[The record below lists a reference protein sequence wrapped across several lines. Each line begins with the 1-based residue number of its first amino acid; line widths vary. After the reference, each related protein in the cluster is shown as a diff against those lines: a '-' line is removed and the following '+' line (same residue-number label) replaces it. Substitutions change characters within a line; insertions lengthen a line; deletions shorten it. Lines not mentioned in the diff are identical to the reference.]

1 MSELNGGIPIEVN
14 PTIELHARVEMGG
27 TASEYNAEAW
37 AVGERGG
44 VPVSSTDQTYHNNSK
59 YYAEQAAEDVQEVN
73 NASAKIDNMTVEG
86 NTGAPG
92 SSVAVAITEVSG
104 HKHIAFTI
112 PQGAKG
118 ETGSPGKDFHIAFT
132 FASIA
137 AMIAY
142 SGDIDLFDYA
152 MIDTGN
158 VQDADTGKLYCYEQ
172 DEEWHYIGDLSG
184 AQGIKGETGTGI
196 SSIVL
201 NQDYTLTINLDNGT
215 YYTTTSIRG
224 AKGDIGDTG
233 TGIVSAVLNQDY
245 TLTINFDDG
254 TSYTTPNSIR
264 GVTGA
269 TPNIV
274 IGTVSTLLPGQQAYV
289 TLDPSSTAERPVL
302 NIGIPKGDTGT
313 MENTYGST
321 IEMTPSDSTKIS
333 TAIGGKADKVSG
345 ATNGNFAGLDANGN
359 LTDSGHKHS
368 DYLTQHQDISG
379 KADKVSGATN
389 GNFAGLD
396 ANGNLTDSGSKASD
410 FVDADDFNATEMPMA
425 ATDDTTVADVINWNP
440 DVMLDA
446 ILGITNVRDAKIFW
460 NRAGSAAGNVG
471 AGKLAVLVESGSA
484 QSIAEAIHTYNTTG
498 LETEGTVSKTVE
510 GDTVYFSRPT
520 AKTVSFSIALKGY
533 TAPDLT
539 TLGPAI
545 QSAVMAY
552 VNGMTIGEDLDCQKL
567 HNVIK
572 QAAGSSAG
580 SFEIADLSCSGTH
593 GVSRGII
600 PAGWNGI
607 FKVAASTDVTVTASA
622 TEESQAIANIGTN
635 PSIGS
640 YNSLA
645 SLISAL
651 DTLLSSIASG
661 GIKTFSFTV
670 SGTIAPFSNGVIYF
684 GTIYKYGPDNS
695 YCHANFRQVGNL
707 SEIIGSRNPNGW
719 EFVKNRTQQPIYYD
733 FETTLTSQTGYS
745 VSITVGRSG
754 YRLIGAT
761 FIYNDDLYH
770 LMNTDNKRINLAIRS
785 DTQVNL
791 TGMGTSLATSTD
803 RTIKVRAIYLEDW

>member
-1 MSELNGGIPIEVN
+1 MSELNGGIPIEVD

-118 ETGSPGKDFHIAFT
+118 DTGS
-132 FASIA
+132 
-137 AMIAY
+137 
-142 SGDIDLFDYA
+142 
-152 MIDTGN
+152 
-158 VQDADTGKLYCYEQ
+158 
-172 DEEWHYIGDLSG
+172 
-184 AQGIKGETGTGI
+184 
-196 SSIVL
+196 
-201 NQDYTLTINLDNGT
+201 
-215 YYTTTSIRG
+215 
-224 AKGDIGDTG
+224 KGDTGDTG
-233 TGIVSAVLNQDY
+233 TGIASAVLNQDY

-264 GVTGA
+264 GVTGE
-269 TPNIV
+269 TPNMV

-313 MENTYGST
+313 MENTYGNT
-321 IEMTPSDSTKIS
+321 IEMTPYDSTKIS
-333 TAIGGKADKVSG
+333 EAIDGKTDKVAN
-345 ATNGNFAGLDANGN
+345 ATSGNFAGLDANGN

-379 KADKVSGATN
+379 KADKVSSAVS

-460 NRAGSAAGNVG
+460 NRAGSTAGNVG

-552 VNGMTIGEDLDCQKL
+552 VNGLTIGEDLDCQKL

-622 TEESQAIANIGTN
+622 TEESQAIANKVSKDNMVYGTYTYDSLTSMQNGLTTIASTIGARASVLLYVYPNFGETFGGAPGWASITTGTN
-635 PSIGS
+635 VQYFSVLFYNYSGVFYGKYLNGTWTWQELVTKSELFAAFKVVAVRKYIIDSGTLSAGSNGYIDVSLTIPSGYKTMGAASVLLAHPGNAGGLQVVCGVEHSMTGTITLSAS
-640 YNSLA
+640 YYTPKNITASSTDFVISVPCIKSDYSLA
-645 SLISAL
+645 V
-651 DTLLSSIASG
+651 T
-661 GIKTFSFTV
+661 
-670 SGTIAPFSNGVIYF
+670 
-684 GTIYKYGPDNS
+684 
-695 YCHANFRQVGNL
+695 
-707 SEIIGSRNPNGW
+707 
-719 EFVKNRTQQPIYYD
+719 
-733 FETTLTSQTGYS
+733 
-745 VSITVGRSG
+745 
-754 YRLIGAT
+754 
-761 FIYNDDLYH
+761 
-770 LMNTDNKRINLAIRS
+770 
-785 DTQVNL
+785 
-791 TGMGTSLATSTD
+791 
-803 RTIKVRAIYLEDW
+803 